1 MYACKL
7 CPYCHFFVP
16 IEATWHEGML
26 VFSLCELTS
35 LIIVACCAQLLPCN
49 EPTYTM
55 IKPSGW

>member
-35 LIIVACCAQLLPCN
+35 LIIVACCAQLLP
-49 EPTYTM
+49 
-55 IKPSGW
+55 